1 MGLQGDNMRQII
13 KPTYAVYFGGG
24 MRSRALLAWA
34 KDIFS
39 ISNEDAIVISVATNR
54 TSAKTVQYMQAISEA
69 AGLQFRLLTGCF
81 GDEMNKSNAIFAYC
95 REKQLL

>member
-1 MGLQGDNMRQII
+1 MSKVI
-13 KPTYAVYFGGG
+13 KPTYAIYFAGG

-39 ISNEDAIVISVATNR
+39 IFNDDAVVISVATNR
-54 TSAKTVQYMQAISEA
+54 TSAKTVQYMEAISEA

-81 GDEMNKSNAIFAYC
+81 AMRWRNLMLYSLIVGRNNYYKTF
-95 REKQLL
+95 

>member
-1 MGLQGDNMRQII
+1 MIDEL
-13 KPTYAVYFGGG
+13 KPTYAVYFAGG

-39 ISNEDAIVISVATNR
+39 ISSEDAIVISVATNR
-54 TSAKTVQYMQAISEA
+54 TSVKTVQYMQAISEA
-69 AGLQFRLLTGCF
+69 VGLQFRLLKGCF
-81 GDEMNKSNAIFAYC
+81 SDEMAKSNAIFAYC